1 VSKNIAHRAF
11 SVLREVGLVESM
23 QSRGDDG
30 HFQAGC
36 YRLAV
41 AEDVVARIP
50 REQPDAATSWRR
62 GARPVGGRRVA
73 VAPDI
78 REFAEQLELLPPD

>member
-1 VSKNIAHRAF
+1 VSKNTAHRAL
-11 SVLREVGLVESM
+11 SVLREAGLIESM
-23 QSRGDDG
+23 QLRGDNG

-41 AEDVVARIP
+41 VEEVVARVP
-50 REQPDAATSWRR
+50 SEQPGADTPWRR
-62 GARPVGGRRVA
+62 GARSVGGRPVA

-78 REFAEQLELLPPD
+78 LGFAEQLELLPRD

>member
-1 VSKNIAHRAF
+1 VSKNTAHRAL
-11 SVLREVGLVESM
+11 SALHEAGLIESM
-23 QSRGDDG
+23 QSRGDNG

-41 AEDVVARIP
+41 AEDVVARVP
-50 REQPDAATSWRR
+50 REQPGADTPWRR
-62 GARPVGGRRVA
+62 SARSVGGRPVA

-78 REFAEQLELLPPD
+78 LGFAEQLELLPPD